1 MRCPQCSREYTT
13 ATAFCTYCGVALVA
27 SQAPRV
33 ATAAPRAPIAPAP
46 AAPSPAAPSPA
57 APAALAQPQQSAAV
71 APYAAPI
78 AAPARYV
85 PTAPSNS
92 TVNPAVNAGAPM
104 SSAAIAS
111 LVVDF
116 FFAPVGIVLGHIAL
130 RTIARD
136 KLRGRGVAIAGVV
149 VGYVLLPFHLFNW
162 GIAIYSVFQ

>member
-13 ATAFCTYCGVALVA
+13 ATAFCTYCGVALLA

-33 ATAAPRAPIAPAP
+33 ATAAPRAPAAAALSPPAP
-46 AAPSPAAPSPA
+46 SAP
-57 APAALAQPQQSAAV
+57 AQPQQPAAV

-92 TVNPAVNAGAPM
+92 AVNPAVNGAPM

-111 LVVDF
+111 LIVDF

-130 RTIARD
+130 RTIARH